1 MTNTPNMKPAET
13 AKVEPTILATNQ
25 PTTPVKDPSS
35 PDVSKTEPTSG
46 EHKPTQPAPK
56 S

>member
-13 AKVEPTILATNQ
+13 AKVEPAVLATNQ
-25 PTTPVKDPSS
+25 PATPVKAPSS
-35 PDVSKTEPTSG
+35 PEVLKTEPTSG
-46 EHKPTQPAPK
+46 EHKPAQPAPK

>member
-13 AKVEPTILATNQ
+13 TKVEPAVLATNQ
-25 PTTPVKDPSS
+25 PATPVKDPSS
-35 PDVSKTEPTSG
+35 PEVSKSEPTSG
-46 EHKPTQPAPK
+46 EPKPTQPAPK

>member
-13 AKVEPTILATNQ
+13 AKVEPAVLATNQ
-25 PTTPVKDPSS
+25 PATPVKDPSS
-35 PDVSKTEPTSG
+35 PQVSKTEPTST
-46 EHKPTQPAPK
+46 EHKPVQPAPK